1 MSIVSIAKFV
11 ISEVCFRTK
20 LESICVCGSWS
31 NMKKVILTKSNS
43 KTLKITS
50 PDNAKSKLAYAELFR
65 VVLQIPEKDVQLR
78 ILEAVNGKS
87 STAQIVHALCPNC
100 KKTFG
105 NSTDSFKEKATQTDI
120 TEEVTHSA
128 NQAIKIITLP
138 LKTSQNTLH
147 SSHGDGSQERNSP
160 ALQRNVISTT
170 VTRNHTIVQQSVES
184 KSSGDQLSKINDLTD
199 APVKRK
205 RKRKVCLPQVV
216 KKSHAQMAHTQLQ
229 PKLKARKIEK
239 SQDIN
244 QAAANELN
252 RRSRSDSII
261 SISSDILN
269 DIIFD
274 SPEPHK
280 TKEEHI
286 MRKMAEEFIDAD
298 IRTDGLLAIHRTIV
312 ENDLDALRRQ
322 IFVWKKI
329 RKVEDLNTLLTD
341 DDENCLQLA
350 IVQDCFPKIIN
361 VLINEG
367 LNTNEIDD
375 HSNTCIHLAV
385 LNEIDDKSLRLLMEK
400 IDLKLLLHL
409 NDDGYT
415 PLHMVV
421 RTNSYNR
428 AEIIL
433 NTLDERL
440 SGIASFTRDFSA
452 KSSENEFSKYYEDV
466 CKKLEQKYGNTTRN
480 AQPKLKKK
488 FLEMGDRKSGN
499 TALFFAIENKLEH
512 FVFFLLAHL
521 TDPRVMNFSGQDAK
535 SYYAEFGKMLK
546 LSLKVDNAMESVVT
560 ILG

>member
-1 MSIVSIAKFV
+1 MDFIKS
-11 ISEVCFRTK
+11 
-20 LESICVCGSWS
+20 VCGGCT

-43 KTLKITS
+43 KTVTTAFKITS

-87 STAQIVHALCPNC
+87 SSSQIVHALCPNC

-105 NSTDSFKEKATQTDI
+105 NSADSFKEKATQTDI
-120 TEEVTHSA
+120 TERVTHST
-128 NQAIKIITLP
+128 NEAIKVITLP
-138 LKTSQNTLH
+138 LQSSQNSLH
-147 SSHGDGSQERNSP
+147 PSNGDDSRDGNSP
-160 ALQRNVISTT
+160 ALQRTVISTT
-170 VTRNHTIVQQSVES
+170 ITRNLTIAQQSVEP
-184 KSSGDQLSKINDLTD
+184 KSRGDQTSKVNDSIN

-216 KKSHAQMAHTQLQ
+216 KRSHAQMAHTQLQ

-239 SQDIN
+239 TPNID
-244 QAAANELN
+244 QAPTNDLN
-252 RRSRSDSII
+252 RSDSII
-261 SISSDILN
+261 SITSEFLN
-269 DIIFD
+269 GISFE

-286 MRKMAEEFIDAD
+286 IRKMAEEFIDAD
-298 IRTDGLLAIHRTIV
+298 IRRDGLLAIHRTII

-322 IFVWKKI
+322 IFVWRKI

-350 IVQDCFPKIIN
+350 IVQDCYPKIIN
-361 VLINEG
+361 VLLNEG

-375 HSNTCIHLAV
+375 HSNTSIHLAV
-385 LNEIDDKSLRLLMEK
+385 LNEIEDNSLRLLMEK

-421 RTNSYNR
+421 RANSYIR

-433 NTLDERL
+433 NALDERL
-440 SGIASFTRDFSA
+440 SGKPSFTRNFTST
-452 KSSENEFSKYYEDV
+452 SSENEFSKYYEDV
-466 CKKLEQKYGNTTRN
+466 CKKLEQKYSNTTRN

-535 SYYAEFGKMLK
+535 SYYSEFGKMLQ

>member
-1 MSIVSIAKFV
+1 
-11 ISEVCFRTK
+11 
-20 LESICVCGSWS
+20 
-31 NMKKVILTKSNS
+31 MKKVILTKSNS
-43 KTLKITS
+43 KTITTALKITS
-50 PDNAKSKLAYAELFR
+50 PDNAKSKSAYAELFR

-78 ILEAVNGKS
+78 ILDAVNGKS
-87 STAQIVHALCPNC
+87 SSEQIIHAMCPNC

-105 NSTDSFKEKATQTDI
+105 NSSNSFKENATQTDI
-120 TEEVTHSA
+120 TEVVEP
-128 NQAIKIITLP
+128 K
-138 LKTSQNTLH
+138 
-147 SSHGDGSQERNSP
+147 
-160 ALQRNVISTT
+160 ST
-170 VTRNHTIVQQSVES
+170 
-184 KSSGDQLSKINDLTD
+184 GDQLSKVNDPINSPL
-199 APVKRK
+199 KRK

-216 KKSHAQMAHTQLQ
+216 KRSHAQMAHTQLQ
-229 PKLKARKIEK
+229 PKLKTRKMEQ
-239 SQDIN
+239 SPDID
-244 QAAANELN
+244 QVPSSELN
-252 RRSRSDSII
+252 RRNRSDSII
-261 SISSDILN
+261 SIASEILN
-269 DIIFD
+269 GIRFD
-274 SPEPHK
+274 SPDPHK

-286 MRKMAEEFIDAD
+286 IRKMAEEFLDAN
-298 IRTDGLLAIHRTIV
+298 ICTNGLLAIHRTII

-350 IVQDCFPKIIN
+350 IVQDCYPKIIN

-385 LNEIDDKSLRLLMEK
+385 LNEIEDNSLRLLMEK

-415 PLHMVV
+415 PLHMVI
-421 RTNSYNR
+421 RANSYIR

-440 SGIASFTRDFSA
+440 LGKPSFTRNLSTSLTEA
-452 KSSENEFSKYYEDV
+452 EFSKYYEEA
-466 CKKLEQKYGNTTRN
+466 CKKLEQKYSNTTRN

-499 TALFFAIENKLEH
+499 TALFFSIENKLEH

-521 TDPRVMNFSGQDAK
+521 ADPRVTNFSGQDAK
-535 SYYAEFGKMLK
+535 SYYSEFGKILQ